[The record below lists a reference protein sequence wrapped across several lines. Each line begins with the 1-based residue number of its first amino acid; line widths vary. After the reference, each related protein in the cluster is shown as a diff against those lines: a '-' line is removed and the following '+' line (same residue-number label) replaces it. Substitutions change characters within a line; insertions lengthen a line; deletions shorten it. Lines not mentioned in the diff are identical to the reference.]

1 MPLMPSIVFSSTG
14 HRQTNAMMKI
24 FMSSPIPI
32 TTIANGISA
41 GGGIERRNSTIGAV
55 ARRSSGE
62 LPSAMPAAIAIT
74 TAMSSR

>member
-14 HRQTNAMMKI
+14 HRQTKAMMKT

-41 GGGIERRNSTIGAV
+41 GGGIERRNSTIGEV
-55 ARRSSGE
+55 ARRSVRE
-62 LPSAMPAAIAIT
+62 PPSTMPTAIATT
-74 TAMSSR
+74 TAIA